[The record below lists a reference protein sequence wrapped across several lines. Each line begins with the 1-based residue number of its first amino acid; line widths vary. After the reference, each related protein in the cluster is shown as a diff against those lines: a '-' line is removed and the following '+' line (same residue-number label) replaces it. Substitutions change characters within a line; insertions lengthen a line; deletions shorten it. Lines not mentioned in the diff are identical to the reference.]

1 MKKISETIKNA
12 NIRWKKWKEEIE
24 KRKKE
29 IKNLKSDLP
38 EHKENT
44 DEKQSMVMEISAFS
58 VFKASLVVIGVW
70 FLSQI
75 AVELA
80 DIMITFLIALFLSA
94 AFNPAVNKIQSWGIS
109 REFSIIIMFVLVFG
123 FIILLIG
130 SIVPIIAQQ
139 LTQIAQDIETWI
151 RAFLSRPPQENSF
164 IPEDIRVAIMDFLD
178 QANSRELFTTIADN
192 IESIANNLTNF
203 AEKGFDIVSS
213 TIGAIFNFILVL
225 LLTFFL
231 VLDKNNMSEFFQS
244 LFPRKYQGYLNE
256 KLEKVQKKI
265 GEWVHGQILL
275 FFIVGGAAY
284 LFFLIMDIPYALT
297 LAMVFGM
304 AEFIPYVGPA
314 ISFILSA
321 PVAFNESVIAGLAL
335 VIFYAVLQ
343 FVEGNFIVPLV
354 MQKAVGLPPIVTLL
368 ALIIGAS
375 FPQYINPVLGMILAV
390 PVSTI
395 ISIFIQDYTARNT
408 EKKSFFRRKHKK
420 E

>member
-1 MKKISETIKNA
+1 MKKISDTIKNA
-12 NIRWKKWKEEIE
+12 NIRWKKWKDEIE

-29 IKNLKSDLP
+29 IESQKIILP
-38 EHKENT
+38 ERNQEEDK
-44 DEKQSMVMEISAFS
+44 KQLMVMEISAFS
-58 VFKASLVVIGVW
+58 VFKASLIVVGVF

-75 AVELA
+75 AMELL
-80 DIMITFLIALFLSA
+80 DIVITFLIALFLAA
-94 AFNPAVNKIQSWGIS
+94 AFNPAVNRIESWGIS
-109 REFSIIIMFVLVFG
+109 RAFSIIIIFILVFG
-123 FIILLIG
+123 FIIFLIG
-130 SIVPIIAQQ
+130 SIVPIVATQ

-151 RAFLSRPPQENSF
+151 RAFLSRAPQEESI
-164 IPEDIRVAIMDFLD
+164 IPEEIRVSIMDFLD
-178 QANSRELFTTIADN
+178 QANSKEIFVTIADN

-213 TIGAIFNFILVL
+213 TIGAIFNFILIL

-231 VLDKNNMSEFFQS
+231 VLDKNNMSDFFQS

-256 KLEKVQKKI
+256 KLDLVQKKI

-275 FFIVGGAAY
+275 FFIVGGLAY
-284 LFFLIMDIPYALT
+284 AFFLIMGIPYALT
-297 LAMVFGM
+297 LGMVFGM
-304 AEFIPYVGPA
+304 AEFIPYLGPA

-321 PVAFNESVIAGLAL
+321 PVAFNESIIAGLAL
-335 VIFYAVLQ
+335 VIFYACLQ
-343 FVEGNFIVPLV
+343 FFEGNFIVPMV

-375 FPQYINPVLGMILAV
+375 FPQYINPILGMILAV

-395 ISIFIQDYTARNT
+395 ISIFIQDYTSRNT
-408 EKKSFFRRKHKK
+408 EKKGLFGRKKK